1 VLKAASRAAEGERG
15 TEGGREREDR
25 LDEHGKGVEV

>member
-15 TEGGREREDR
+15 TEGGRNR